1 MLIPILVS
9 LGVAGYLI
17 ATRRQTGAGDMKDAI
32 QVGDIV
38 HITPS
43 MPIQGITYQQ
53 QIGYLQVRVDS
64 VDANTLRGPVTHAG
78 GTVQTFQQ
86 LPTPLGPLT
95 FPKSDVITILRNGRE
110 IA

>member
-9 LGVAGYLI
+9 LAVGGYLI
-17 ATRRQTGAGDMKDAI
+17 ATRRTDMKDAI
-32 QVGDIV
+32 QVGDVV

-53 QIGYLQVRVDS
+53 QIGLLAVRVQS
-64 VDANTLRGPVTHAG
+64 VEANTLKGPVTHAG
-78 GTVQTFQQ
+78 GTLATLQP
-86 LPTPLGPLT
+86 LPVETPPLT
-95 FPKSDVITILRNGRE
+95 FLKSDVITILRNGRE